1 MSSTTLVPSLDSDLL
16 NFENA
21 PTDATT
27 DTTSD
32 LSFTPDLSALSS
44 LSVLGILGALSPS
57 LADVVAELAA
67 DIPNLAGDITV
78 TNGVFTSN
86 LVLPDG
92 SPLVGTVDV
101 PTTISDLAALAADTN
116 GTATLVDGILDVD
129 LSTGEESLS
138 IEGFDLATAASS
150 LVLDAIQSVD
160 TTVLLENGAFDINV
174 DTALGSFVGTVDFAG
189 GDLNVDLLTPFGEL
203 VGDIDFDETA
213 VFPLFIPTTG
223 GGFSVELD
231 LNEGNVSASFGSF
244 GSIEIPLTDISSL
257 VTLTDGIAT
266 FNTDVPLLGSIETEL
281 EIGTLTSEYIAELI
295 QDSLGTATITNG
307 VIDATLENS
316 LGTFDTSFD
325 VVAFTEQGVDFFSQV
340 NGSIAIADGDL
351 TANLTTP
358 LGAVNSTYDLTTIAG
373 LLDVPLADIV

>member
-1 MSSTTLVPSLDSDLL
+1 MSSTTLLPSFGSDL
-16 NFENA
+16 F
-21 PTDATT
+21 DF
-27 DTTSD
+27 DTAITD
-32 LSFTPDLSALSS
+32 LSFTPDLSVLGSF
-44 LSVLGILGALSPS
+44 SVLGVLGALSPS
-57 LADVVAELAA
+57 LADVVAEFAA
-67 DIPNLAGDITV
+67 DITNLAGDITV
-78 TNGVFTSN
+78 TNGVFTSS

-92 SPLVGTVDV
+92 SPLNETVDV
-101 PTTISDLAALAADTN
+101 PATLGDLAALAATTN

-129 LSTGEESLS
+129 LSTGDESFSL
-138 IEGFDLATAASS
+138 EGFDLAAAASS
-150 LVLDAIQSVD
+150 LILEAIQSVD
-160 TTVLLENGAFDINV
+160 ATVLLENGAFDIDVN
-174 DTALGSFVGTVDFAG
+174 TAFGSFVGTVDFAG
-189 GDLNVDLLTPFGEL
+189 GDLNVDLLTPFGEI

-213 VFPLFIPTTG
+213 VFPLFIPTTI

-244 GSIEIPLTDISSL
+244 GSFEIPLTDISSL

-266 FNTDVPLLGSIETEL
+266 FSTDVPLLGSVEAEL

-295 QDSLGTATITNG
+295 QNSLGTATITNG
-307 VIDATLENS
+307 VIDATLENP

-325 VVAFTEQGVDFFSQV
+325 AVAFTQQGIDFFSQV

-358 LGAVNSTYDLTTIAG
+358 LGDVNNTYDLTAIAG